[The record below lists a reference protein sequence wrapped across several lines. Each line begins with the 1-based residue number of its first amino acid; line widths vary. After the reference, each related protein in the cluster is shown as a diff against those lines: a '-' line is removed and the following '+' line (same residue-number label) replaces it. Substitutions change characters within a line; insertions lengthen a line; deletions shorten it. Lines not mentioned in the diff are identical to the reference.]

1 MSSTDIDITLS
12 WESPLPVDDLQTV
25 QAYVLLKSIGVSNNS
40 IMRKLGYDPEEEM
53 ALSQAEDAQVMANN
67 PLMQQ
72 QDAFPSAIPGVAP
85 LPGQPPAVAPGAQQS
100 PLQGGS
106 QGGQAQ

>member
-1 MSSTDIDITLS
+1 MSDSSDIDITLE
-12 WESPLPVDDLQTV
+12 WQSPLPVDDLQTV
-25 QAYVLLKSIGVSNNS
+25 QGYVLLKSLGVSNTS

-53 ALSQAEDAQVMANN
+53 RLSQEEDAKMLAAN

-72 QDAFPSAIPGVAP
+72 MPNAVPGAP
-85 LPGQPPAVAPGAQQS
+85 TLPGQPSAQQS

-106 QGGQAQ
+106 QQNGGQAQ